1 MGISKTFEAIQA
13 KKEIEQMLTK
23 RVNNDYL
30 RNDCGKILNDLGRRY
45 GYDVPNQIIQ
55 ELNLDKTLN
64 LQLVCPAT
72 DALNAQKN
80 KK

>member
-1 MGISKTFEAIQA
+1 MSISKTFEAIQA
-13 KKEIEQMLTK
+13 KKEIEQLIDK

-30 RNDCGKILNDLGRRY
+30 RDDCGKILNDLGRRY

-55 ELNLDKTLN
+55 DLNLDKTLN

-72 DALNAQKN
+72 DLINAQKQ

>member
-1 MGISKTFEAIQA
+1 MGISKTFEANQA
-13 KKEIEQMLTK
+13 KKEIEQMLQK
-23 RVNNDYL
+23 RVNNEYL

-55 ELNLDKTLN
+55 DLNLDKTLN

-72 DALNAQKN
+72 ELMNNQKT